1 MMKSICREN
10 ARKEERGDARKRE
23 EKEIKRRG
31 AGDGERKRFQPDSTH
46 RGESPSAPSPHIPLP
61 LHRHGTHTHTHTFLR
76 NEPDYWLN
84 PDRGITYSVKS
95 SFSQGEPNG
104 ESTRDRDR
112 DEGCVHAGLPRRN
125 PSPLSPLAPFVRPPF
140 PRHVPREDSSWIHVN
155 VRECG

>member
-1 MMKSICREN
+1 MR
-10 ARKEERGDARKRE
+10 ARGKKKRLNGGGRVMGKER
-23 EKEIKRRG
+23 
-31 AGDGERKRFQPDSTH
+31 DS
-46 RGESPSAPSPHIPLP
+46 SPIVHTVASPLP
-61 LHRHGTHTHTHTFLR
+61 LLLPTSRFPFTVTAHTHTHTHTFLR

-95 SFSQGEPNG
+95 SFSQGESNG